1 MLRQGI
7 DGGKASRSASDR
19 ASFSA
24 MSSRVVARLVTVAIA
39 TVAVAACQS
48 GENAPPAP
56 RPSAAPPS
64 APEPAPSPPA
74 PSAAPSAAPTKPAVP
89 SANAEPPIVPVPVP
103 NGPPIPGATPYA
115 RDVARICRVEE
126 LVALD
131 PSTAGSSP
139 TLMTAQYLAA
149 NLETQQARDL
159 MVKITGS
166 PYEERAGLLDA
177 AAAEVGLTT
186 GCPTARRW
194 DEARQP

>member
-7 DGGKASRSASDR
+7 DGGKASRSAPDR

-24 MSSRVVARLVTVAIA
+24 MSSRLAVRLVTVAIA
-39 TVAVAACQS
+39 TLAACQS

-56 RPSAAPPS
+56 RPSAAPPG
-64 APEPAPSPPA
+64 APAPAPSPPA
-74 PSAAPSAAPTKPAVP
+74 PSAAPSAAPTAPPAP

-131 PSTAGSSP
+131 PETAGSSP
-139 TLMTAQYLAA
+139 ALMTAQYLAA

-159 MVKITGS
+159 MVKVTAS
-166 PYEERAGLLDA
+166 PYAERAGLLDA

-194 DEARQP
+194 DDAQQP